1 MAPIGHHVTMSK
13 RGPFRPHCPQRV
25 NSASQHCSWKRA
37 EPPSVGGSTDKI
49 GQLEVPVDDDVP
61 LERWA
66 QMREH
71 RKRPVG
77 ARRAL
82 LLVPGESGGSHVN
95 PSAPRLLME
104 WDGYQWVTVGV
115 GDDHAA

>member
-1 MAPIGHHVTMSK
+1 M
-13 RGPFRPHCPQRV
+13 
-25 NSASQHCSWKRA
+25 
-37 EPPSVGGSTDKI
+37 
-49 GQLEVPVDDDVP
+49 DDDVP

-77 ARRAL
+77 ARRAI

-115 GDDHAA
+115 GDDYAAGRRFVQHIEGDGVIRLTKQGPAFGPQPGRGRHRKPQPPS